1 MYEDYKG
8 DVDFLTV
15 YVREAHP
22 EDEWQMKSNLKENDN
37 VCYAQPKT
45 MKDRLVIANDF
56 TQRFH
61 FTPPLVVDTMANTAN
76 DLYAAWPE
84 RLYVIDSDKRLLYV
98 GGNGPFKFSPKEVR
112 DFLAQRY
119 GAKTAAPAAPAAQ

>member
-37 VCYAQPKT
+37 VCYAQPKN
-45 MKDRLVIANDF
+45 MKDRLLIANDF
-56 TQRFH
+56 SKRFN

-76 DLYAAWPE
+76 NLYAAWPE
-84 RLYVIDSDKRLLYV
+84 RLYVIDADKRLLYV
-98 GGNGPFKFSPKEVR
+98 GGNGPFKFYPNEVR
-112 DFLAQRY
+112 ELLAKRY
-119 GAKTAAPAAPAAQ
+119 GAKGAPAAPAK